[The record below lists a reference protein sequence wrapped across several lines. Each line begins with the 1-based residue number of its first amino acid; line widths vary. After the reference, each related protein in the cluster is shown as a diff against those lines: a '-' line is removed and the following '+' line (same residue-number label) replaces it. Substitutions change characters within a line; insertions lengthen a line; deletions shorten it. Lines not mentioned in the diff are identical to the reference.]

1 MIDQDKDGFISK
13 SDIRATFDS
22 LGKLHAIQNYYST
35 ILNLFIFQ

>member
-35 ILNLFIFQ
+35 ILN